1 MQTVRVRAA
10 EDDDQSADLD
20 VDLTHAVSGGD
31 YNTVTA
37 SNVTVTIIENDVATL
52 SAADVRA
59 SESVGDMVFTV
70 TLSKA
75 SSNEVTVDY
84 ATSIGTAMAG
94 ADFTGQ
100 NGTLTFP
107 ASSTASQTIRVPI
120 TGDRVDEE
128 EETFTMTLINV
139 QGGALLAGGGSTL
152 AVTGTIVD
160 DDTRG
165 VRMNRTA
172 LGLRKGGT
180 GTYTVVL
187 TSEPEATV
195 TVTVG
200 GASNGVTAA
209 PTPLTFTTND
219 WEMAQTVTVTAAEEA
234 PDGLVVLRHTVS
246 GGDYGPVTAPN
257 VTVRVSST
265 SQPPPPPPR
274 DDETSGTVSSTPP
287 PPQRTGGPTKVW
299 VSFSAKSYS
308 VVEGGSV
315 GITLRLNKAAGRTV
329 TIPLE
334 TANQNGTSDAD
345 YSGVPA
351 SVTFAANET
360 KKSFQFAAGQ
370 DDDYDHGE
378 QVAIS
383 FGELPGN
390 VGMVPPSKA
399 TVNIL
404 DLPEVSVSF
413 DRADYR
419 VTEGDSVRV
428 TVRLNADPQREV
440 RIPLETTPGMG
451 ADESDY
457 SGVPSRVLFAPH
469 ETEKSFFFRAVA
481 DQVDD
486 GGETV
491 AASFASLPSGVTAGN
506 PATATA
512 TLFDAVSLSFDPVR
526 YEGTEGQEAMEF
538 TVALSTAT
546 YREVTVDYATSA
558 GTATAGEDYKEVAG
572 TLTFAAGTREQT
584 LRVPILDDDED
595 EAHET
600 FTVKLSAASHA
611 AINVGEATGVIRDDD
626 LPVLSI
632 SSFAGEDGTTIEDPR
647 VTEGDTLRFTLTR
660 VGDLSMPL
668 QVPVKVT
675 QEGAFLAG
683 EPPTVVEFAADE
695 GTATLEVKTE
705 DDEVDEHDGSISA
718 IIADGET
725 SRIGETSIAR
735 VTVED
740 NDERGI
746 RVAPTTLNVVEGE
759 TGTYEVE
766 LTSEPTAAV
775 GVAVGV
781 PDQAEVSVE
790 PAELTFTP
798 DNWRGTR
805 TVTVTAA
812 HDPDGM
818 VDDPLTLTHA
828 VSGGDYDDVT
838 AAGVEVVV
846 AEDDSQ
852 RVSVSAGKLTI
863 EEGATASY
871 TMGMDAEPTGTVTVT
886 VEVPEGAELLVS
898 PTVLTFTPDDW
909 SQPQTVTVTALE
921 DDDAVADD
929 PVVLT
934 HTASGPDQVDVS
946 DAGVEVVV
954 AEDDS
959 QRVSVSA
966 GELTIEEG
974 ATASYTVGMDAEP
987 TGTVTVTVEVP
998 EGAELLVSPTM
1009 LTFTPDNWSQP
1020 QTVTVTALEDDDA
1033 VADDPV
1039 VLIHTASGPDQVD
1052 VSDAGVEVSISEDDT
1067 QGVELSEQALTVAE
1081 GKTGTYSVVLTSKPT
1096 ADVRLEVQVPEGAEI
1111 SAAPTA
1117 LTFTPENWR
1126 LPQTV
1131 TVTAAPDEDAMVD
1144 DPVVLIHTVSG
1155 GDYGGVYGGAIEV
1168 SIAET
1173 DTTIISIGGSSAAEG
1188 DGAMEFPVTLSM
1200 AASRAVTVEYAT
1212 SAGSATAGVDYEET
1226 SGTLTFTPETTEQ
1239 TIRVAILDDDVDEP
1253 AETFTIALSAA
1264 VNATI
1269 GSGQATGVILDDD
1282 LPVVEIAVEEGS
1294 VAEGSPAKFTLTR
1307 VGDLSAAL
1315 QVALQV
1321 TQEGSFLIGDPPTE
1335 VTFAADEAT
1344 ATVTL
1349 ATADDHID
1357 EVDGSVSATVPGGET
1372 YRAGAAAT
1380 ATATVIDND
1389 ERGITIIPTTLTV
1402 AEGKTGEY
1410 TVLLNTEPTAEV
1422 RVMVEGPASSEV
1434 SAEPTE
1440 LTFTAQNWSTA
1451 QTVTVSADQDD
1462 DAVADSA
1469 ITLNHEVSGGDYQGI
1484 AAPTVE
1490 VSITEDDAPAVSV
1503 SVETLTVDE
1512 GETGEYTVALN
1523 TEPAGEVT
1531 VKVLVPEETD
1541 LTTSPSALTFTTRNW
1556 STAQTVTVSAGQDDD
1571 AVADSAI
1578 TLNHEVSGGDYQG
1591 IVASTVEVSITED
1604 DAPAVSVSV
1613 ETLTVDEGETGQY
1626 TVALNTEPAA
1636 EVTVKVLV
1644 PEETDLTTSPSAL
1657 TFTTR
1662 NWSTAQTV
1670 TVSADQD
1677 DDAVADSAI
1686 TLNHQISGGDYQG
1699 IIASTVEVSITED
1712 DAPAVSVSV
1721 ETLTVAEGETG
1732 EYTVALNTEPAGEVT
1747 VKVIVP
1753 EETDLTASPSALTFT
1768 TRNWSTAQT
1777 VTVSADQDD
1786 DAVADSAITL
1796 NHEVSGG
1803 DYQGVAAPAVQVSI
1817 TEDDTPGVKVSVET
1831 LTVTEGGEG
1840 SYSLALDTEPA
1851 GEVSV
1856 EIIVPVEAE
1865 VSVDPEELTFTED
1878 NWSSAQTVKV
1888 SAAEDEDAV
1897 EDGPVTLK
1905 HQVSGGDYEGVT
1917 AAAVVVSV
1925 GEDDRPALT
1934 IADTTAAEGAG
1945 TMVFTV
1951 ALSVASSLEVTVDWA
1966 TADHTATKGSDYEE
1980 GTGTLRFR
1988 PLETEQTI
1996 AVTLLDDVLDEADET
2011 FTVSLS
2017 NPSNATVARG
2027 AARGRISD
2035 DDVSPVLTIADAEA
2049 SEGEGTMA
2057 FTVSLGAASSLEVGV
2072 GWETSDGTAKAG
2084 KDYTAATGVLTFA
2097 PGEREQTIAVA
2108 LFNDALDEADE
2119 TFTVSLRNPSNA
2131 SMTAGTAI
2139 GRILDNDVSLEKAWL
2154 ARFGRTTAS
2163 QVMDAVA
2170 DRLRQSSGG
2179 NGHLTLGG
2187 QRVMLGSGGE
2197 AGPLHGR
2204 TADRGLPAFD
2214 VSFPDVRSS
2223 HSFPARRRNSFAGV
2237 LSRSSFLVSPGE
2249 DADST
2254 GRDYAWTAWGRG
2266 VTTRF
2271 SHESR
2276 DLSLKGAAVTSLIG
2290 IDRRRGRLLAGLV
2303 MAHNLVT
2310 GEFDMRSAEEA
2321 ARKDD
2326 LDNHLASMH
2335 PFVSF
2340 AMSERLSAWGVLG
2353 YGRGRMGPSTGRTSR
2368 SIAMRM
2374 GGLGF
2379 RGTPWAPGRMG
2390 SLDLAL
2396 KSDAFWVQM
2405 DAGATERPA
2414 VTASSS
2420 RVRLALEA
2428 VRPVA
2433 LEGGQVLYPAL
2444 ELGLRHDG
2452 GDAETGRGIELGGGL
2467 GYSDPDQGLTLQTNA
2482 RRLLVHRDDGYEEWG
2497 VEGSFTFYPGAF
2509 ERGMSLRLQSSWG
2522 AAPSGQDRLWG
2533 PQGAHLAPGGD
2544 GGESA
2549 VFNAEL
2555 GYGLEALGALLT
2567 PYANLGL
2574 ADHGTRTC
2582 SLGWRLRIE
2591 PLLRLEISAD
2601 RRQYARARPVH
2612 EISMRGTMDW

>member
-1 MQTVRVRAA
+1 MSPKTFLNSRRPSVFASVVSAILSYIAAAAVYAQNPTPGWNDATVEVPGTVEVSTSSLNLQKGKSVSYSLRLTQQPTGDGWWVRVFVDGAVRANGKYDTDGDGDVDITWVPSVGWEFDKEECAEGLDSCPSQWRTIRITASEDAVLNKRVQFDHDVWDHTSNCPVHQVGVVAVTGGDNIDDSRISVSFDRSIYEAEEGGDPATVTVQLGRAPQNSVVIPINDSGEGGASSSDYSVIPSTVTFQSGETRQSFTVTARDDAVDDDNEMVQMSFGRLPEGFGPGSRVQATVSLIDDDDPEVSVFFDQSSYTATEGGIAATVVVELSADPERTVTIPITASPQGGTSSSDYSGIPPSVTFRPSEQQKSFTVTATDDDIDDDNESVELSFGTRPGGVNLDNPARATVTITDDDARGVEVSPTTLRIDEGSSGTYTVVLKSQPTENVMVTVGGASGDVSVESPASQVLTFTTTNWNRMQTVRVRAA
-10 EDDDQSADLD
+10 EDTDTDADLP
-20 VDLTHAVSGGD
+20 VVLTNTVSGGD
-31 YNTVTA
+31 YGSETA
-37 SNVTVTIIENDVATL
+37 DPVTVTVIEDDASTL
-52 SAADVRA
+52 SVDDVRA
-59 SESVGDMVFTV
+59 SESLGTMVFTV

-84 ATSIGTAMAG
+84 ATIPETGTGKATEG
-94 ADFTGQ
+94 SDYTET
-100 NGTLTFP
+100 NGMLTFP
-107 ASSTASQTIRVPI
+107 ASSTASQTIQVPI

-128 EETFTMTLINV
+128 EETFTVTLRNV

-152 AVTGTIVD
+152 EVTGTIVD

-172 LGLRKGGT
+172 LGLRKGAT

-274 DDETSGTVSSTPP
+274 DEGTTETVSSTPP

-360 KKSFQFAAGQ
+360 RKSFQFAAGQ

-512 TLFDAVSLSFDPVR
+512 TLFEAVLLSFDPVR

-546 YREVTVDYATSA
+546 YREVTVDYATAA
-558 GTATAGEDYKEVAG
+558 GTATAAEDYKEVAG

-611 AINVGEATGVIRDDD
+611 AINVGEATGVILDDD

-683 EPPTVVEFAADE
+683 EPPTVVEFAADG

-775 GVAVGV
+775 GVAVEV
-781 PDQAEVSVE
+781 PDLAEVSVE

-812 HDPDGM
+812 HDPDAM

-828 VSGGDYDDVT
+828 VSGGDYDGVT

-852 RVSVSAGKLTI
+852 RVSVSAGELTI

-871 TMGMDAEPTGTVTVT
+871 TVGMDAEPTGTVTVT

-898 PTVLTFTPDDW
+898 PTMLTFTPDNW

-966 GELTIEEG
+966 GKLTIEEGATASYTVGMDAEPTGTVTVTVEVPEGAELLVSPTMLTFTPDNWSQPQTVTVTALEDDDAVADDPVVLTHTASGPDQVDVSDAGVEVVVAEDDSQRVSVSAGKLTIEEG

-1155 GDYGGVYGGAIEV
+1155 GDYGGVSGGAIEV

-1173 DTTIISIGGSSAAEG
+1173 DTTVLSIGGSSAAEG
-1188 DGAMEFPVTLSM
+1188 DGAMEFPVKLSM

-1349 ATADDHID
+1349 ETEDDHMD
-1357 EVDGSVSATVPGGET
+1357 EVDGSVTATVPGGET
-1372 YRAGAAAT
+1372 YRVGAAAT
-1380 ATATVIDND
+1380 ATATVIDDD
-1389 ERGITIIPTTLTV
+1389 ERGITIIPTALTV
-1402 AEGKTGEY
+1402 AEGETGEY
-1410 TVLLNTEPTAEV
+1410 TVLLNTAPTAAV

-1469 ITLNHEVSGGDYQGI
+1469 ITLNHQVSGGDYQGI
-1484 AAPTVE
+1484 AAP
-1490 VSITEDDAPAVSV
+1490 
-1503 SVETLTVDE
+1503 
-1512 GETGEYTVALN
+1512 
-1523 TEPAGEVT
+1523 
-1531 VKVLVPEETD
+1531 
-1541 LTTSPSALTFTTRNW
+1541 
-1556 STAQTVTVSAGQDDD
+1556 
-1571 AVADSAI
+1571 
-1578 TLNHEVSGGDYQG
+1578 
-1591 IVASTVEVSITED
+1591 TVEVSITED

-1677 DDAVADSAI
+1677 DDAVADPALI
-1686 TLNHQISGGDYQG
+1686 LNHEVSGGDYQG

-1732 EYTVALNTEPAGEVT
+1732 QYTVALNTEPAGEVT
-1747 VKVIVP
+1747 VKVLVP
-1753 EETDLTASPSALTFT
+1753 EETDLTTSPSALTFT
-1768 TRNWSTAQT
+1768 TRNWRTAQT
-1777 VTVSADQDD
+1777 VTVSAGQDD

-1803 DYQGVAAPAVQVSI
+1803 DYEGVAAPEVEVSI

-1831 LTVTEGGEG
+1831 LTVAEGEDA
-1840 SYSLALDTEPA
+1840 SYTVVLDTEPA
-1851 GEVSV
+1851 GEITI
-1856 EIIVPVEAE
+1856 EIIVPV
-1865 VSVDPEELTFTED
+1865 
-1878 NWSSAQTVKV
+1878 
-1888 SAAEDEDAV
+1888 
-1897 EDGPVTLK
+1897 
-1905 HQVSGGDYEGVT
+1905 
-1917 AAAVVVSV
+1917 
-1925 GEDDRPALT
+1925 
-1934 IADTTAAEGAG
+1934 
-1945 TMVFTV
+1945 
-1951 ALSVASSLEVTVDWA
+1951 
-1966 TADHTATKGSDYEE
+1966 
-1980 GTGTLRFR
+1980 
-1988 PLETEQTI
+1988 
-1996 AVTLLDDVLDEADET
+1996 
-2011 FTVSLS
+2011 
-2017 NPSNATVARG
+2017 
-2027 AARGRISD
+2027 
-2035 DDVSPVLTIADAEA
+2035 
-2049 SEGEGTMA
+2049 
-2057 FTVSLGAASSLEVGV
+2057 
-2072 GWETSDGTAKAG
+2072 
-2084 KDYTAATGVLTFA
+2084 A
-2097 PGEREQTIAVA
+2097 PRC
-2108 LFNDALDEADE
+2108 
-2119 TFTVSLRNPSNA
+2119 R
-2131 SMTAGTAI
+2131 
-2139 GRILDNDVSLEKAWL
+2139 
-2154 ARFGRTTAS
+2154 
-2163 QVMDAVA
+2163 
-2170 DRLRQSSGG
+2170 
-2179 NGHLTLGG
+2179 
-2187 QRVMLGSGGE
+2187 
-2197 AGPLHGR
+2197 
-2204 TADRGLPAFD
+2204 
-2214 VSFPDVRSS
+2214 
-2223 HSFPARRRNSFAGV
+2223 
-2237 LSRSSFLVSPGE
+2237 
-2249 DADST
+2249 
-2254 GRDYAWTAWGRG
+2254 
-2266 VTTRF
+2266 
-2271 SHESR
+2271 
-2276 DLSLKGAAVTSLIG
+2276 
-2290 IDRRRGRLLAGLV
+2290 
-2303 MAHNLVT
+2303 
-2310 GEFDMRSAEEA
+2310 
-2321 ARKDD
+2321 
-2326 LDNHLASMH
+2326 
-2335 PFVSF
+2335 
-2340 AMSERLSAWGVLG
+2340 
-2353 YGRGRMGPSTGRTSR
+2353 
-2368 SIAMRM
+2368 
-2374 GGLGF
+2374 
-2379 RGTPWAPGRMG
+2379 
-2390 SLDLAL
+2390 
-2396 KSDAFWVQM
+2396 
-2405 DAGATERPA
+2405 
-2414 VTASSS
+2414 
-2420 RVRLALEA
+2420 
-2428 VRPVA
+2428 
-2433 LEGGQVLYPAL
+2433 
-2444 ELGLRHDG
+2444 
-2452 GDAETGRGIELGGGL
+2452 
-2467 GYSDPDQGLTLQTNA
+2467 
-2482 RRLLVHRDDGYEEWG
+2482 
-2497 VEGSFTFYPGAF
+2497 
-2509 ERGMSLRLQSSWG
+2509 
-2522 AAPSGQDRLWG
+2522 
-2533 PQGAHLAPGGD
+2533 
-2544 GGESA
+2544 
-2549 VFNAEL
+2549 
-2555 GYGLEALGALLT
+2555 
-2567 PYANLGL
+2567 
-2574 ADHGTRTC
+2574 
-2582 SLGWRLRIE
+2582 
-2591 PLLRLEISAD
+2591 
-2601 RRQYARARPVH
+2601 
-2612 EISMRGTMDW
+2612 

>member
-1 MQTVRVRAA
+1 M
-10 EDDDQSADLD
+10 
-20 VDLTHAVSGGD
+20 
-31 YNTVTA
+31 
-37 SNVTVTIIENDVATL
+37 
-52 SAADVRA
+52 
-59 SESVGDMVFTV
+59 
-70 TLSKA
+70 
-75 SSNEVTVDY
+75 
-84 ATSIGTAMAG
+84 
-94 ADFTGQ
+94 
-100 NGTLTFP
+100 
-107 ASSTASQTIRVPI
+107 
-120 TGDRVDEE
+120 
-128 EETFTMTLINV
+128 
-139 QGGALLAGGGSTL
+139 
-152 AVTGTIVD
+152 
-160 DDTRG
+160 
-165 VRMNRTA
+165 
-172 LGLRKGGT
+172 RKGGT

-187 TSEPEATV
+187 TSEPTSRHGDSGDGDEGG
-195 TVTVG
+195 VG
-200 GASNGVTAA
+200 GADPNQSGNQNT
-209 PTPLTFTTND
+209 LTFTTND
-219 WEMAQTVTVTAAEEA
+219 WQTAQTVTVTAAEEA

-246 GGDYGPVTAPN
+246 GGDYGPNNVTAPN

-360 KKSFQFAAGQ
+360 RKSFQFAAGQ

-491 AASFASLPSGVTAGN
+491 AISFASLPSGVTAGN

-812 HDPDGM
+812 HDPDAM

-828 VSGGDYDDVT
+828 VSGGDYDGVT

-852 RVSVSAGKLTI
+852 RVSVSAGELTI

-871 TMGMDAEPTGTVTVT
+871 TVGMDAEPTGTVTVT

-898 PTVLTFTPDDW
+898 PTVLTFTPDNWSQPQTVTVTALEDDDAVADDPVVLIHTASGPDQVDVSDAGVEVVVAEDDSQRVSVSAGKLTIEEGATASYTVGMDAEPTGTVTVTVEVPEGAELLVSPTVLTFTPDNW

-966 GELTIEEG
+966 GKLTIEEG

-1067 QGVELSEQALTVAE
+1067 QGVELSAQALTVAE

-1155 GDYGGVYGGAIEV
+1155 GDYGGVSGGAIEV

-1173 DTTIISIGGSSAAEG
+1173 DTTVLSIGGSSAAEG
-1188 DGAMEFPVTLSM
+1188 DGAMEFPVKLSM

-1349 ATADDHID
+1349 ETEDDHMD
-1357 EVDGSVSATVPGGET
+1357 EVDGSVTATVPGGET
-1372 YRAGAAAT
+1372 YRVGAAAT
-1380 ATATVIDND
+1380 ATATVIDDD
-1389 ERGITIIPTTLTV
+1389 ERGITIIPTALTV

-1410 TVLLNTEPTAEV
+1410 TVLLNTAPTAAV
-1422 RVMVEGPASSEV
+1422 RVMVEVPASSEV

-1490 VSITEDDAPAVSV
+1490 VSITEDDAPAVLV

-1512 GETGEYTVALN
+1512 GETGE
-1523 TEPAGEVT
+1523 
-1531 VKVLVPEETD
+1531 
-1541 LTTSPSALTFTTRNW
+1541 
-1556 STAQTVTVSAGQDDD
+1556 
-1571 AVADSAI
+1571 
-1578 TLNHEVSGGDYQG
+1578 
-1591 IVASTVEVSITED
+1591 
-1604 DAPAVSVSV
+1604 
-1613 ETLTVDEGETGQY
+1613 Y

-1686 TLNHQISGGDYQG
+1686 TLNHEVSGGDYQG

-1721 ETLTVAEGETG
+1721 ETLTVDEGETG
-1732 EYTVALNTEPAGEVT
+1732 QYTVALNTEPAGEVT
-1747 VKVIVP
+1747 VKVLVP
-1753 EETDLTASPSALTFT
+1753 EETDLTTSPSALTFT
-1768 TRNWSTAQT
+1768 TRNWRTAQTVTVSAGQDDDAVADSAITLNHEVSGGDYEGVAAPEVEVSITEDDTPGVKVSVETLTVAEGEGASYTVVLDTEPAGEITIEIMVPVDAEVSVNPTGLNFTKANWSTAQT

-1786 DAVADSAITL
+1786 DAVADPALTL

-1856 EIIVPVEAE
+1856 EIIVPEDAE

-1878 NWSSAQTVKV
+1878 NWSAAQTVKV
-1888 SAAEDEDAV
+1888 SAAEDDDAV
-1897 EDGPVTLK
+1897 EDRPVTLS
-1905 HQVSGGDYEGVT
+1905 HLVSGGDYEG
-1917 AAAVVVSV
+1917 
-1925 GEDDRPALT
+1925 
-1934 IADTTAAEGAG
+1934 
-1945 TMVFTV
+1945 
-1951 ALSVASSLEVTVDWA
+1951 
-1966 TADHTATKGSDYEE
+1966 
-1980 GTGTLRFR
+1980 
-1988 PLETEQTI
+1988 
-1996 AVTLLDDVLDEADET
+1996 
-2011 FTVSLS
+2011 
-2017 NPSNATVARG
+2017 
-2027 AARGRISD
+2027 
-2035 DDVSPVLTIADAEA
+2035 
-2049 SEGEGTMA
+2049 
-2057 FTVSLGAASSLEVGV
+2057 
-2072 GWETSDGTAKAG
+2072 
-2084 KDYTAATGVLTFA
+2084 
-2097 PGEREQTIAVA
+2097 
-2108 LFNDALDEADE
+2108 
-2119 TFTVSLRNPSNA
+2119 
-2131 SMTAGTAI
+2131 
-2139 GRILDNDVSLEKAWL
+2139 
-2154 ARFGRTTAS
+2154 
-2163 QVMDAVA
+2163 
-2170 DRLRQSSGG
+2170 
-2179 NGHLTLGG
+2179 
-2187 QRVMLGSGGE
+2187 
-2197 AGPLHGR
+2197 
-2204 TADRGLPAFD
+2204 
-2214 VSFPDVRSS
+2214 
-2223 HSFPARRRNSFAGV
+2223 
-2237 LSRSSFLVSPGE
+2237 
-2249 DADST
+2249 
-2254 GRDYAWTAWGRG
+2254 
-2266 VTTRF
+2266 
-2271 SHESR
+2271 
-2276 DLSLKGAAVTSLIG
+2276 
-2290 IDRRRGRLLAGLV
+2290 DRRRCRSVGRRGRQAGSD
-2303 MAHNLVT
+2303 HRRHH
-2310 GEFDMRSAEEA
+2310 G
-2321 ARKDD
+2321 
-2326 LDNHLASMH
+2326 
-2335 PFVSF
+2335 
-2340 AMSERLSAWGVLG
+2340 G
-2353 YGRGRMGPSTGRTSR
+2353 GRGRDDGLHRGAERCQQPR
-2368 SIAMRM
+2368 SD
-2374 GGLGF
+2374 GGLGDRRPHRDRRVRL
-2379 RGTPWAPGRMG
+2379 RGGKW
-2390 SLDLAL
+2390 DLAL
-2396 KSDAFWVQM
+2396 QAPGDRADHYRDLV
-2405 DAGATERPA
+2405 GR
-2414 VTASSS
+2414 
-2420 RVRLALEA
+2420 
-2428 VRPVA
+2428 
-2433 LEGGQVLYPAL
+2433 
-2444 ELGLRHDG
+2444 RHRRG
-2452 GDAETGRGIELGGGL
+2452 RRNLHGFPEQPLQRHRGHGRGQG
-2467 GYSDPDQGLTLQTNA
+2467 PDQ
-2482 RRLLVHRDDGYEEWG
+2482 
-2497 VEGSFTFYPGAF
+2497 
-2509 ERGMSLRLQSSWG
+2509 
-2522 AAPSGQDRLWG
+2522 
-2533 PQGAHLAPGGD
+2533 
-2544 GGESA
+2544 
-2549 VFNAEL
+2549 
-2555 GYGLEALGALLT
+2555 
-2567 PYANLGL
+2567 
-2574 ADHGTRTC
+2574 
-2582 SLGWRLRIE
+2582 
-2591 PLLRLEISAD
+2591 
-2601 RRQYARARPVH
+2601 
-2612 EISMRGTMDW
+2612 